1 MKKYCKDIDISDI
14 NLITRAINECLS
26 GKILRKDTLKLLSET
41 SNLSVDKI
49 KEKIINEGYSS
60 ISDIITSL
68 AETLQKKIKER
79 DYQFPPIW
87 YSEKIDGSSQKLRRI
102 GIQNIKQQIYD
113 YIAVMGMDSFINRI
127 GEYQCAS
134 IKERGQMYGIKSIQK
149 WLRNKSIKYA
159 GKCDIRKC
167 YPSIDREKLMVF
179 LSRHIENDLL
189 LDLISHLIYSFE
201 EGLSIGSYLSQFL
214 CNLYLSEIYHEV
226 SENMYRIRKKKNGTE
241 QRVNLVMHT
250 LFYMDDILI
259 LGSNAKDIN
268 KAMKLIIKKAEEM
281 GLTIK
286 DDWRVYQLTE
296 DSFIDMMGV
305 RIYRSHTTI
314 RSKVFIRIRRTF
326 KRAKQCIDTKQPM
339 PLSLARK
346 CISYYGILK
355 NTDSF
360 NFCQKYKVQRSIS
373 VAKRVVSREMKF
385 VS

>member
-1 MKKYCKDIDISDI
+1 M
-14 NLITRAINECLS
+14 
-26 GKILRKDTLKLLSET
+26 SET

-214 CNLYLSEIYHEV
+214 CNLYLS
-226 SENMYRIRKKKNGTE
+226 K
-241 QRVNLVMHT
+241 
-250 LFYMDDILI
+250 I
-259 LGSNAKDIN
+259 LGHEDIRVTRGYVT
-268 KAMKLIIKKAEEM
+268 LQSSAE
-281 GLTIK
+281 
-286 DDWRVYQLTE
+286 
-296 DSFIDMMGV
+296 S
-305 RIYRSHTTI
+305 
-314 RSKVFIRIRRTF
+314 
-326 KRAKQCIDTKQPM
+326 
-339 PLSLARK
+339 PLL
-346 CISYYGILK
+346 
-355 NTDSF
+355 
-360 NFCQKYKVQRSIS
+360 
-373 VAKRVVSREMKF
+373 
-385 VS
+385 